1 MKNQDILSQIAGRS
15 GMTVPEGYF
24 DDFAKRMAASLPV
37 QEWENP
43 HPKVM
48 PRSFWQK
55 VRPYVYMAAMFAGI
69 WCMMKMFDIIRP
81 SNNSFSL
88 ENNPILAEAMNN
100 DAFVNDY
107 CIDDIDEYYL
117 LDDLYDQG
125 FTPASFAETASY

>member
-1 MKNQDILSQIAGRS
+1 MKNQDILSEIAGHS

-37 QEWENP
+37 QEWEKP

-69 WCMMKMFDIIRP
+69 WCMMKMFDVLRP
-81 SNNSFSL
+81 ANHSFSIDS
-88 ENNPILAEAMNN
+88 NPTLAAAMNN
-100 DAFVNDY
+100 DAFVSDY
-107 CIDDIDEYYL
+107 CIDDLDDYYL

-125 FTPASFAETASY
+125 FTPASFTESTSY